1 MNNRAE
7 RTKIAKETLRILE
20 KGFYKD
26 SKGKVVR
33 IDNALKFAII
43 NSIHYTPD
51 MFKSVFSQRD
61 KIVSQGKLAYKT
73 IHEVRNET
81 TLNAAKGLMTQE
93 GFDNVLCLNFASA
106 KNPGGG
112 FLQGS
117 GAQEESLARSSGLYP
132 CIAQMKG
139 YCESN
144 KKLRSSLYTDNMIY
158 SPKVPVFRDDD
169 GRLLDAPYLL
179 SIITAP
185 AVNKGAVLR
194 NEPQKATKIS
204 SVMQNRIEKLLSIAM
219 IHHHDTIILGAWGCG
234 VFKNDP
240 SDVAGYF
247 KKHLLENTVFRWRFK
262 RVHFAVLDKTKNKT
276 IIRPFKSAFSTK
288 ELVT

>member
-93 GFDNVLCLNFASA
+93 GFDNVLCLNFAS
-106 KNPGGG
+106 
-112 FLQGS
+112 L
-117 GAQEESLARSSGLYP
+117 
-132 CIAQMKG
+132 
-139 YCESN
+139 
-144 KKLRSSLYTDNMIY
+144 
-158 SPKVPVFRDDD
+158 
-169 GRLLDAPYLL
+169 
-179 SIITAP
+179 
-185 AVNKGAVLR
+185 
-194 NEPQKATKIS
+194 
-204 SVMQNRIEKLLSIAM
+204 
-219 IHHHDTIILGAWGCG
+219 
-234 VFKNDP
+234 
-240 SDVAGYF
+240 
-247 KKHLLENTVFRWRFK
+247 
-262 RVHFAVLDKTKNKT
+262 
-276 IIRPFKSAFSTK
+276 
-288 ELVT
+288 